1 MCRGKIDLDLLGTP
15 AGSGAFRVNAGK
27 SPKIP
32 IKLKP
37 KVWRALLKTRTKRLN
52 LDLTLTFFS
61 EGELQYRTAS
71 LKVSRARVRQNQG
84 GAAPRHK

>member
-1 MCRGKIDLDLLGTP
+1 LGIAP
-15 AGSGAFRVNAGK
+15 WLGILVRCPSSQEKALR
-27 SPKIP
+27 PKIP